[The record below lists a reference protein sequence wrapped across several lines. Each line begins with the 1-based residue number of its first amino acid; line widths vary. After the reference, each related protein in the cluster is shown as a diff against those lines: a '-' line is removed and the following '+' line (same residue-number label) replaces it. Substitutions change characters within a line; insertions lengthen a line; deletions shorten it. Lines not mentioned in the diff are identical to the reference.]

1 MSWLDKPINM
11 ESWGVWGLCVL
22 WSSIFPSG
30 TGAREASP
38 TAFTPYLSRLHLCCA
53 VGRTLLLLLQW
64 KRLGAVGL
72 NGDLGRAVVLSYQ
85 RAAIFGFQISIVKQ
99 IPFDS
104 SAAGQI
110 PSCVD
115 CRVWNT

>member
-1 MSWLDKPINM
+1 MSCGALFSPL
-11 ESWGVWGLCVL
+11 ERGLEKQAPRLSLC
-22 WSSIFPSG
+22 
-30 TGAREASP
+30 TCH
-38 TAFTPYLSRLHLCCA
+38 SRLHLCCA
-53 VGRTLLLLLQW
+53 VQRTLLLLVQW

-72 NGDLGRAVVLSYQ
+72 DGDLGRAVVLSYQ
-85 RAAIFGFQISIVKQ
+85 RAANFGFQISIVKQ

-104 SAAGQI
+104 SAAGRI

>member
-1 MSWLDKPINM
+1 M
-11 ESWGVWGLCVL
+11 
-22 WSSIFPSG
+22 
-30 TGAREASP
+30 
-38 TAFTPYLSRLHLCCA
+38 
-53 VGRTLLLLLQW
+53 
-64 KRLGAVGL
+64 GL

-85 RAAIFGFQISIVKQ
+85 RAAIFGFQILIVKQ